1 MIGIKVG
8 KVLEILKC
16 NINST
21 EILVEINNH
30 NYKAI
35 NYNRLTGDVKIGDS
49 LLLNTTAVDL
59 NLGTGGYHF
68 VVSNLDSP
76 NKDITN
82 GGHIMKLRYSPY
94 QIKVFAA
101 EEQGSIF
108 HDIFNKFKSLNG
120 MPVIIG
126 TLHSMLPPIIKVLK
140 TYNKNIKI
148 AYIMTDGAALPID
161 LSNTIKDLKE
171 KKLIA
176 STITIGNAFGGDLD
190 CVNIYNGLIAAK
202 EIIKCDIAVV
212 TMGPGIVGTGTK
224 FGFSGIE
231 QGNIIDA
238 TNDLGGIPIAVPRI
252 SFADIRKRHRGIS
265 HHTLTVL
272 SKISKTRAVV
282 GIPNFEESKKE
293 YINLQIDNTEIQKK
307 HKILYMDTTK
317 TTEILENST
326 INMRTMGRDFQNDK
340 DFFITAGL
348 AGELGIKILNDPQLE
363 ILK

>member
-1 MIGIKVG
+1 MLGIKVG
-8 KVLEILKC
+8 KVIEILKC
-16 NINST
+16 NSNNT

-35 NYNRLTGDVKIGDS
+35 NYNRLTGNVKIGDS
-49 LLLNTTAVDL
+49 LLLNTTAIDL
-59 NLGTGGYHF
+59 KLGTGGYHF
-68 VVSNLDSP
+68 VIANLDSP

-94 QIKVFAA
+94 QVKVFAA
-101 EEQGSIF
+101 EEQESKF
-108 HDIFNKFKSLNG
+108 HDIFNKFTSLNG

-126 TLHSMLPPIIKVLK
+126 TLHSMLPPIIEVLK
-140 TYNKNIKI
+140 TYYRNIKI

-161 LSNTIKDLKE
+161 LSNIVRDLKE
-171 KKLIA
+171 KKLIRG
-176 STITIGNAFGGDLD
+176 TITIGNAFGGDLD

-202 EIIKCDIAVV
+202 EIIKCDIVVV

-272 SKISKTRAVV
+272 DKISKTSAIV
-282 GIPNFEESKKE
+282 GIPNFEKSKNE
-293 YINLQIDNTEIQKK
+293 YIYSQISSTAIQKK
-307 HKILYMDTTK
+307 HKIIYMDSTK
-317 TTEILENST
+317 TTKILENST
-326 INMRTMGRDFQNDK
+326 MNMRTMGRDFTKDK
-340 DFFITAGL
+340 EFFITAGL
-348 AGELGIKILNDPQLE
+348 AGELGAKILNDPQSK